1 MRRLADLL
9 VSLVVSECGGDV
21 IEYALLSALIALI
34 AVNAFSLFATRHLL
48 KFYNSIATDLAK
60 NLKK

>member
-1 MRRLADLL
+1 MRRLPNLL

-21 IEYALLSALIALI
+21 IEYALLTALVAII

-48 KFYNSIATDLAK
+48 KFYNTIATDLGK
-60 NLKK
+60 DFKK